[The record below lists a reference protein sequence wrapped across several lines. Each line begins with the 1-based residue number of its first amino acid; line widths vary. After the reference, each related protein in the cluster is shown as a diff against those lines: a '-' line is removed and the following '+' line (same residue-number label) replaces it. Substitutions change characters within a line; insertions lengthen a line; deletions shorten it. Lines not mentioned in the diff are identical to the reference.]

1 MTDTSN
7 QKFASYTKKAWIIYS
22 LIAIALMAVLVLF
35 IASDNEERFFF
46 GIMTPAAFYV
56 LRPTS
61 RYMDK
66 LIFKF
71 TGVSRPADQE

>member
-1 MTDTSN
+1 MTDTSGQN
-7 QKFASYTKKAWIIYS
+7 YASYTKKAWIIYS
-22 LIAIALMAVLVLF
+22 LIAIALTAVLVLV

-61 RYMDK
+61 RYMDT

>member
-1 MTDTSN
+1 MTETSDL
-7 QKFASYTKKAWIIYS
+7 KYASYQKKAWIIYS
-22 LIAIALMAVLVLF
+22 LIAIALMAVLVLVV
-35 IASDNEERFFF
+35 ASDNEERFFF

-66 LIFKF
+66 LILKF

>member
-1 MTDTSN
+1 MTDTSD
-7 QKFASYTKKAWIIYS
+7 QKYASYTKKAWIIYS

-56 LRPTS
+56 FRPTS

-66 LIFKF
+66 LILKF
-71 TGVSRPADQE
+71 TGASRPADQE